1 MFRRTVVTG
10 LGLAGLAIMA
20 KTSGQGETPQ
30 VRTVIFGAPRGAIGT
45 RLAQLTIDQLRYDY
59 NLDYSLVVNDARNS
73 LAAIETVKDAVPDG
87 GTLLQAQS
95 YSFVL
100 FPSTYKS
107 LSYDPIKDF
116 VPLTILGTYGYSLV
130 LGAAVPLEITTVHG
144 YLDWIGQNPDL
155 REVGFTLYGS
165 QAHLLCLMLARES
178 GVAVQPVGYSA
189 ATSLFKDLANQTIS
203 AAFAVNGNV
212 PILAK
217 AGVRAVAIT
226 NSRRLDDW
234 PNLATFEESDFA
246 GLNLNG
252 WYGWFA
258 PSHTP
263 ADVVSELAS
272 KLTMLTEGAAYAKK
286 LRSLLFE
293 RDTSQPPQIQERIL
307 RETAQYARLVKDYRL
322 GTLG

>member
-10 LGLAGLAIMA
+10 LGLAGLAMMA
-20 KTSGQGETPQ
+20 KAPVQAATPQ
-30 VRTVIFGAPRGAIGT
+30 VRTVIYGAPRGAIGT

-73 LAAIETVKDAVPDG
+73 LAAIEAVKDAVPDG

-130 LGAAVPLEITTVHG
+130 LGAAVPLEINTVHG

-178 GVAVQPVGYSA
+178 GVAVRPVGYSA

-212 PILAK
+212 PILAQ

-226 NSRRLDDW
+226 NARPLDDW
-234 PNLATFEESDFA
+234 PNLATFQESGFA
-246 GLNLNG
+246 GINLNG
-252 WYGWFA
+252 WYGWFV

-286 LRSLLFE
+286 LKSLLFE
-293 RDTSQPPQIQERIL
+293 RDTSQPPQIRQRMLQE
-307 RETAQYARLVKDYRL
+307 TVQYAQLVKDYRL